1 MHRLLALAVLLAGQ
15 GMCTAADLSKIA
27 ANTWVPIKP
36 TIVQPREAD
45 EQGQWINAGWNKI
58 VYDSDGKRV
67 LFYDRWYDRK
77 HGGTTIY
84 GNCLFSFDPA
94 TEKLVPLK
102 IDNWTKRNES
112 NGGYRT
118 LALAANDKE
127 PTPCSRHVYHGF
139 DYVSELKSI
148 FICNGANQ
156 TALRGDKLVGH
167 DECSDTWRYDL
178 EKKTWSKIAS
188 KEHPPNRLED
198 GMAYCPETK
207 SIVYAGH
214 GKIWVL
220 DVGKGE
226 WRKVK
231 TELPRYHMGMTVFH
245 DAPRKRMLLAGGG
258 TYDKWQTKE
267 GGFNTLYA
275 FDPKTE
281 KVTRLADCPTALCR
295 GALAHDTK
303 RDLFFVAVSL
313 KGKGVE
319 QPSGVFAYDP
329 VKDAWREVN
338 SANAVPMAN
347 GWMPLCYD
355 AAHDCLIG
363 MAGTT
368 FYAFRFVPEE
378 K

>member
-1 MHRLLALAVLLAGQ
+1 MHRLLALATLLVCQAIS
-15 GMCTAADLSKIA
+15 TAADLSKIA

-36 TIVQPREAD
+36 VIVQPKDAD
-45 EQGQWINAGWNKI
+45 EQGQWVNAGWNKL
-58 VYDSDGKRV
+58 VYDPDGKRV
-67 LFYDRWYDRK
+67 LFYDRWYDKK

-94 TEKLVPLK
+94 TDKLSPLK

-118 LALAANDKE
+118 LALPANEKE
-127 PTPCSRHVYHGF
+127 PTPCPRHVYHAF
-139 DYVSELKSI
+139 DYVAELKSI

-156 TALRGDKLVGH
+156 SALHGDKLVGH
-167 DECSDTWRYDL
+167 DECTDTWRYDQ

-198 GMAYCPETK
+198 GMAYCPPTK

-214 GKIWVL
+214 GKIWLL
-220 DVGKGE
+220 DIDKGE
-226 WRKVK
+226 WRKAK
-231 TELPRYHMGMTVFH
+231 NDLPRYHMGMTVFS

-258 TYDKWQTKE
+258 YYDKWQTKE

-295 GALAHDTK
+295 GALSHDTK

-329 VKDAWREVN
+329 VKDAWREVKSTN
-338 SANAVPMAN
+338 EVPITN

-363 MAGTT
+363 MGKTA
-368 FYAFRFVPEE
+368 FYAFRYVPEE